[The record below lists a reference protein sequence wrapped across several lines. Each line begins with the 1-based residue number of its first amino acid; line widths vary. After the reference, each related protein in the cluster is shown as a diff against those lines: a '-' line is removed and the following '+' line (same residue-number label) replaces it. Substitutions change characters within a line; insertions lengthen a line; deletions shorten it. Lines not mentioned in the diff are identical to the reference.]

1 MVASRLTGAPSKANA
16 EATGSAPSINAKMIR
31 SDVRI
36 ALLLVRTTRMGHGP
50 SHRRPNL
57 LGIFPE
63 RARRVIR
70 LARHPLGLAFRKI
83 CVSQFYVKRSHDSI
97 NLDDV
102 AVLQEP
108 DGAAD
113 GGFRPDMADAEAT
126 GCAGETAIGDE
137 GDLAAHALPG
147 QRRGGREHLAHPGTA
162 TRSLVANDEDFAFL
176 VGPLLHRLEGILFPI
191 EAAGRP

>member
-63 RARRVIR
+63 RVGRVIR
-70 LARHPLGLAFRKI
+70 LARHPLGLAFSKI
-83 CVSQFYVKRSHDSI
+83 CVSQFYVKRL
-97 NLDDV
+97 LDIIYLNVDP
-102 AVLQEP
+102 VLS
-108 DGAAD
+108 
-113 GGFRPDMADAEAT
+113 T
-126 GCAGETAIGDE
+126 
-137 GDLAAHALPG
+137 
-147 QRRGGREHLAHPGTA
+147 
-162 TRSLVANDEDFAFL
+162 
-176 VGPLLHRLEGILFPI
+176 
-191 EAAGRP
+191 